1 MSKIV
6 ESFQADLAT
15 RVFRVTSGFNESVYL
30 AANEPS
36 LGMYRLQ
43 EHIQTT
49 VPKVVNQKQTLQG
62 VSVRDSVACFILAL
76 HCLIALFQRTH

>member
-6 ESFQADLAT
+6 ESFQADLPT
-15 RVFRVTSGFNESVYL
+15 RIFRVTNGFNESVYL

-43 EHIQTT
+43 EHIQTN
-49 VPKVVNQKQTLQG
+49 VPKVVSQKQNLEK
-62 VSVRDSVACFILAL
+62 VRYVINSM
-76 HCLIALFQRTH
+76 LI